1 MKQSFSVVISE
12 TVLISDCLINVLQSR
27 RIPTNN
33 NFAPNTKVKLEKK
46 VFRGNKKKSQKFSNK
61 RGWSTILVTRATNV
75 RLDALYTFFSE
86 KKLCKNFAPLCKTF
100 FNSVFL
106 RSGFQLTIYSYFC
119 FSLKNMKKLDTKEK
133 RKTV

>member
-46 VFRGNKKKSQKFSNK
+46 VFRANKKNPKSFP
-61 RGWSTILVTRATNV
+61 TNEAG
-75 RLDALYTFFSE
+75 RLF
-86 KKLCKNFAPLCKTF
+86 
-100 FNSVFL
+100 
-106 RSGFQLTIYSYFC
+106 
-119 FSLKNMKKLDTKEK
+119 
-133 RKTV
+133 